1 MTIPHRQRMT
11 ASWKSENHLS
21 GNFTLGMAKSC
32 RHKLDKRSKARADAT
47 STARKERH
55 RRSSARPGAVTFLVA
70 SMLQDEMPVTG

>member
-1 MTIPHRQRMT
+1 MT

-55 RRSSARPGAVTFLVA
+55 R
-70 SMLQDEMPVTG
+70 